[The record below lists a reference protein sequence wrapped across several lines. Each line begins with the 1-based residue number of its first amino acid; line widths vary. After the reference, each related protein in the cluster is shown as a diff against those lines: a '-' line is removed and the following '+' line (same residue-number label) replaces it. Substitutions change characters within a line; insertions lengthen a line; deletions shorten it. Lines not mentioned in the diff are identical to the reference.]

1 MLNDDMVLVREYAVN
16 QSEHAFET
24 LVARHIN
31 LVYSVALRQARDAH
45 LAEEITQAVFIILA
59 RKAKSLGPKT
69 ILSGWLC
76 RTARYASANVLTIQ
90 RRRQHREQEAYMQSL
105 GESESQAWVQIAPL
119 LDTALA
125 QLGEKDH
132 NAIVLR
138 FLEGRSFHDVGAALG
153 ASEDSAKKRVQ
164 RAVEKLRRFFK
175 KHGVTLSA
183 AAIAGAV
190 SSNSVQAAPMG
201 LAASVTVAAVKGTFL
216 TPSILTLLNTT
227 LKLMA
232 WTKLKTITI
241 GAIAVLFCG
250 VTTIVVKNHLAGS
263 ASDEAG
269 ASSDPLADL
278 RAKMQAAGGTPEQI
292 DRMLCLDNLKQ
303 IGGAARQ
310 WAATHN
316 GVFPADFSS
325 LTDQL
330 GTPQRLRCPSDST
343 KVLVRSWSQLRSTD
357 ISYVYVSP
365 NLNDTRPNVVLARC
379 PVHGHV
385 VLSDGTAFQGDY
397 VKQHGVNADNTLN
410 LK

>member
-1 MLNDDMVLVREYAVN
+1 MVNDDMVLVREYAVN

-45 LAEEITQAVFIILA
+45 LAEEITQAAFIILA
-59 RKAKSLGPKT
+59 RKAKALGPKT

-105 GESESQAWVQIAPL
+105 GESESQTWVQIAPL

-183 AAIAGAV
+183 AAIAGAL

-201 LAASVTVAAVKGTFL
+201 LAASVTVAAVKGTL
-216 TPSILTLLNTT
+216 MTPSILTLLNTT

-250 VTTIVVKNHLAGS
+250 VTTIVVKNHLTGS
-263 ASDEAG
+263 ASDDAG

-310 WAATHN
+310 WATTHN

-330 GTPQRLRCPSDST
+330 GTPQRLRCPSDRT
-343 KVLVRSWSQLRSTD
+343 KVLVRNWSQLRSTD

-365 NLNDTRPNVVLARC
+365 NLNDTRLNVVLARC